1 MVPYTDAEMTATHSS
16 TVAANNRRSFL
27 RKLIASPPRAGDHRG
42 ADRPVADPPSADRPV
57 VDPPSAD
64 RPMKDSPT
72 KDHPTKPR
80 LRSIAPVDP
89 APSRARARS
98 LHSP

>member
-42 ADRPVADPPSADRPV
+42 ADRPVADPPSADRP
-57 VDPPSAD
+57 
-64 RPMKDSPT
+64 MKDSPT

-98 LHSP
+98 LHSPPADGKAG